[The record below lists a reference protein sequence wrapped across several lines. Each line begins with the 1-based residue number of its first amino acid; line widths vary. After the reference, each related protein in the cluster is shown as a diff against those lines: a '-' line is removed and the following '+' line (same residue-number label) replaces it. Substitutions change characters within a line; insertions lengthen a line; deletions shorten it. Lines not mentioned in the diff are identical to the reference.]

1 MLKNFEYYFDD
12 PISTIEE
19 LQQLPYSLLKFGY
32 INEYVY
38 DSIHQVLAVI
48 YKAEVK
54 KTAKEHLVDDASGQF
69 MSDFFPGDVI
79 KNAKNK
85 TQFVT
90 DYRNAISFVVNST
103 NFLLDAEAYKAA
115 AEKIKEMR

>member
-90 DYRNAISFVVNST
+90 DCFHP
-103 NFLLDAEAYKAA
+103 YKTGPSALVIHRLFFS
-115 AEKIKEMR
+115 KPPRG

>member
-12 PISTIEE
+12 PVSAIEE
-19 LQQLPYSLLKFGY
+19 LQQLPYALLKFGY
-32 INEYVY
+32 INDYVY
-38 DSIHQVLAVI
+38 NSIHEALAVI
-48 YKAEVK
+48 YKTEIK
-54 KTAKEHLVDDASGQF
+54 KLAKDHSVDEITGQF
-69 MSDFFPGDVI
+69 MSDFFPSDVFQ
-79 KNAKNK
+79 NVKNK

-103 NFLLDAEAYKAA
+103 SFLMDEEAYKAA